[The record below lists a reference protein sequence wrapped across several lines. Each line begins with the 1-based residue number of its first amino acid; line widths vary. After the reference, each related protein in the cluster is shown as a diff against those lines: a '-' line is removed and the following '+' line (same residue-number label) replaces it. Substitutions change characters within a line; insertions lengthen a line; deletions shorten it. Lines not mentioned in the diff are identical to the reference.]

1 MVTVTSVDLNNPDK
15 QQMNLETRLLQLD
28 YAIQMELWQ
37 EAFKAIDHVHG
48 LVTLAKKMSRP
59 QQMAQYYQ
67 KSALVFGKSGNRLFH
82 AAALFRLSSL
92 SRDLKS

>member
-37 EAFKAIDHVHG
+37 EAFKAIDDVHG